1 MRTKPSK
8 KIVKALVAL
17 ATTGT
22 VCVGAYSYYTVNN
35 LGLFSNFILLD
46 LNNLL
51 DSFLLRE
58 NHLFY

>member
-35 LGLFSNFILLD
+35 LGYFQILFC
-46 LNNLL
+46 
-51 DSFLLRE
+51 
-58 NHLFY
+58 

>member
-1 MRTKPSK
+1 LVSLDKKDKKMRTKPNK

-35 LGLFSNFILLD
+35 LGYFQILFC
-46 LNNLL
+46 
-51 DSFLLRE
+51 
-58 NHLFY
+58 